1 MSLVNETVYLIQ
13 VYPRAAKMQTL
24 KNGLPVRAN
33 IAINFQTILRLKH
46 RYIFGL
52 MLIVTDINN

>member
-33 IAINFQTILRLKH
+33 IAIHFQTNQVKTSLYFWANVNSNGH
-46 RYIFGL
+46 
-52 MLIVTDINN
+52 